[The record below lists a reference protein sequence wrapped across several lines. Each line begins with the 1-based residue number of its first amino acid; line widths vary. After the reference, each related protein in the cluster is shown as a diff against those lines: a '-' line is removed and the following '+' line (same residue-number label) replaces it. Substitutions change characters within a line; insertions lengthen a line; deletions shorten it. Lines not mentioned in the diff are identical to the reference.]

1 MQPAEALR
9 RARRFRNGTGAT
21 SLSPAESQ
29 PQPQPPPAR
38 TVTPPTHEQ
47 MATVDVVISGFN
59 VWLTR
64 QDVDVLPQRRHRY
77 STHAEQFLRWQAGGP
92 DLHADRTQA
101 RYFLL
106 LGRDGTSEAEI
117 SMARTS
123 LSLLRRHLVTA
134 QRAGWTRP
142 GTPKH
147 LGTWS

>member
-1 MQPAEALR
+1 MERAEALR
-9 RARRFRNGTGAT
+9 RARPFPKGAGAA
-21 SLSPAESQ
+21 SLSPADATLQ
-29 PQPQPPPAR
+29 PAH
-38 TVTPPTHEQ
+38 TVTPPTHEH
-47 MATVDVVISGFN
+47 AADSASTVDAVISGFN

-64 QDVDVLPQRRHRY
+64 QDVPAQRRRRY

-106 LGRDGTSEAEI
+106 LDRDGTSEAEI
-117 SMARTS
+117 SMVRTS

-142 GTPKH
+142 STQEHRWP
-147 LGTWS
+147 LS

>member
-1 MQPAEALR
+1 MQRAEALR
-9 RARRFRNGTGAT
+9 RATDFPNGAGAT
-21 SLSPAESQ
+21 SVSPAHPT
-29 PQPQPPPAR
+29 PQPAH
-38 TVTPPTHEQ
+38 TVTPPTQEH
-47 MATVDVVISGFN
+47 ALDSATTVDAVISGFN

-64 QDVDVLPQRRHRY
+64 QDVPAQRRHRY

-117 SMARTS
+117 SMVRTS

-134 QRAGWTRP
+134 QRAGWTRHGP
-142 GTPKH
+142 QEP
-147 LGTWS
+147 LAP